1 MKEINKYV
9 KDVLSLLDE
18 EEFFDR
24 AGIFMDRTILKK
36 FLTEAIT
43 ENYEETGSP
52 VLKKNQLEDVID
64 KTNRFIITET
74 FEDLLKDGLIE
85 VAGVDE
91 NGDFLFGAK
100 KN

>member
-18 EEFFDR
+18 EEFFDK
-24 AGIFMDRTILKK
+24 AGIFMDRAIMKK

-43 ENYEETGSP
+43 ENYEQTGSP
-52 VLKKNQLEDVID
+52 VLKERQLEDVID
-64 KTNRFIITET
+64 KTNRYIITET

-85 VAGVDE
+85 VAGMDE
-91 NGDFLFGAK
+91 NGEFLYGPK

>member
-9 KDVLSLLDE
+9 KNVLALLDE
-18 EEFFDR
+18 EDFFNK
-24 AGIFMDRTILKK
+24 AGIFMDRDIMKK

-43 ENYEETGSP
+43 ENYETTGSP
-52 VLKKNQLEDVID
+52 VLREHQLEDIID
-64 KTNRFIITET
+64 RTNRYIITET
-74 FEDLLKDGLIE
+74 FEDLLKEGLIE

-91 NGDFLFGAK
+91 NGEFLYGPK